1 SGSFSRELKSHGMPT
16 DREERLKEELKE
28 SATISPKTGKG
39 NKVHFS
45 LLRSAMLTFKGLSL
59 ILSDAAKCDFG
70 ERNDLTRWQTAKRH
84 FD

>member
-1 SGSFSRELKSHGMPT
+1 
-16 DREERLKEELKE
+16 
-28 SATISPKTGKG
+28 
-39 NKVHFS
+39 
-45 LLRSAMLTFKGLSL
+45 MLTFKGLSL